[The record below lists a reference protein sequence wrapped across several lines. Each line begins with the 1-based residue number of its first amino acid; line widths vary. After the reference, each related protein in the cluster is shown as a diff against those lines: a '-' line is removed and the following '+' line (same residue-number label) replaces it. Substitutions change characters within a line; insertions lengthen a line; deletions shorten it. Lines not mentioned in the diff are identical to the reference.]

1 MDKRPTVHDGSE
13 VSDGSSSE
21 SANLVFVATMADT
34 TWRMFVPTVGMT
46 LLGVW
51 VDAWLHTKP
60 WMMFLGIVLGIAAAM
75 VLVARQIK
83 QLKEVRR

>member
-1 MDKRPTVHDGSE
+1 MGKRPTVHDGSE
-13 VSDGSSSE
+13 VSDGSSSGPA
-21 SANLVFVATMADT
+21 SLVFLATMADT

-60 WMMFLGIVLGIAAAM
+60 WMMFLGIVLGIAAVI

-83 QLKEVRR
+83 QLKEAHR